1 MGSEGRR
8 SVTFPAAQRI
18 LQQLAR
24 QQTCWRGE
32 RRGRNSYQSRVHTHS
47 SSRSTSTQSHVE
59 QTHTVACR
67 AIPLRAHPAA
77 CPRVRRRSYAARG
90 SAPPPTG
97 RAPWPPPVRG
107 RVLHRHLERRCVV
120 NAIQRPRRPR
130 VVSCV
135 VLRDI
140 NVFIGGSRPPHCMGT
155 ARGDTTK
162 HVCEMLKSQ
171 VHAVHTC
178 ICATR

>member
-1 MGSEGRR
+1 MQLSFFLL
-8 SVTFPAAQRI
+8 FPPPSSPW
-18 LQQLAR
+18 LA
-24 QQTCWRGE
+24 
-32 RRGRNSYQSRVHTHS
+32 
-47 SSRSTSTQSHVE
+47 STSTLIKCIE
-59 QTHTVACR
+59 QAKPCSILSSPFSFPRELPLAARSPQRLAPRRLSR
-67 AIPLRAHPAA
+67 APL
-77 CPRVRRRSYAARG
+77 VRR
-90 SAPPPTG
+90 PPPTG
-97 RAPWPPPVRG
+97 RAPRPPPVRG